1 MPGTALALALP
12 ASTAHC
18 TPGGR
23 LTSSCPCGACCRGF
37 HITASLL
44 KGFSFLQELVLRA
57 FTCVCKQQSPSRGLP
72 PLFAH
77 LEEIDPWCRPR
88 TLQGAS
94 VAFEYNGRLQFW
106 TVPETGV
113 YRITARGAKAADG
126 VHRCDPVAASRVIC
140 ASPGKGF
147 ARC

>member
-1 MPGTALALALP
+1 MQA
-12 ASTAHC
+12 
-18 TPGGR
+18 
-23 LTSSCPCGACCRGF
+23 
-37 HITASLL
+37 
-44 KGFSFLQELVLRA
+44 LVLRA
-57 FTCVCKQQSPSRGLP
+57 FTCVCKQQSSSRALP

-77 LEEIDPWCRPR
+77 LEEVDPWCRPR

-126 VHRCDPVAASRVIC
+126 VHRCALATAPAVVCTLPAHVPA
-140 ASPGKGF
+140 G
-147 ARC
+147 

>member
-1 MPGTALALALP
+1 M
-12 ASTAHC
+12 
-18 TPGGR
+18 
-23 LTSSCPCGACCRGF
+23 
-37 HITASLL
+37 
-44 KGFSFLQELVLRA
+44 RA
-57 FTCVCKQQSPSRGLP
+57 FTCVCKQQSPSRALP

-77 LEEIDPWCRPR
+77 LEEVDPWCRPR

-126 VHRCDPVAASRVIC
+126 VHRYDPMAASRLMC
-140 ASPGKGF
+140 AISAQCFLRSWPNLFCQPGCMYRHGPEE
-147 ARC
+147 A